1 MLADGPSYVNS
12 GADDQ
17 REAEFRRVT
26 GMSRRRDDAP
36 VPEQWTRAILRAR
49 LLVLVV
55 WGVVLVAGIGASTQL
70 PSLLTNS
77 FAVPG
82 TGSDRGGKLL
92 AAHFGERPEG
102 TFLVV
107 FPVRHPSNVE
117 LQHRLFR
124 RLTAAA
130 RAVGGHALPL
140 RPGGGLLYG
149 EVATRL
155 EFQDAKRQTDAL
167 RHALRTRVGPVA
179 LVTGQPAIQRDLD
192 PILAADLRRG
202 ELIAVPFALA
212 VLLLLFGLSAAAV
225 IPFLVA
231 GCTIAGTLA
240 AVYAVAHVVPTTS
253 FVTNLVTLIGLGL
266 AVDYSLLIVHR
277 FRDELRGGSTTADAA
292 ARTMRTAGRAIVFSG
307 ATVAI
312 ALGMLTVVPVPFIQ
326 SLGLGGA
333 LVPLVSIVAALTL
346 QPVLLALLGAH
357 SAWTWSGLRLGRF
370 WHRLPPWIVRR
381 QTAVLAGATALM
393 LALAAPIFVLRVVPA
408 SFAGIP
414 ASPESARGL
423 ALLRIGAG
431 PGVVTPT
438 QVVVDA
444 GAARRARARPVQRA
458 VARLTAE
465 LVRDPEPLV
474 VASGTRAPYVDPT
487 SRYARVIVLGRHE
500 YGSSQERAFV
510 RRVRDQL
517 LSSARFPKGTSVEVG
532 GAPAQGVDFLATAY
546 SAFPWLVLAVIVV
559 AYLALVLAFRSV
571 VLPLTAVIA
580 NLLPVAAAYG
590 VLVVVFQWG
599 VGAGLLGVDRAGHL
613 EGWVPVVLFAT
624 LFGLSM
630 DYEVFL
636 MTRVREVWERGRDN
650 DRAVELGLERT
661 GRVITSA
668 ALIMAAAFAGFIAGR
683 VPGLQQL
690 GVGLTAA
697 VLLDGGIVRT
707 FLVPSL
713 TAALG
718 PRNWWRPGAR
728 RAT

>member
-1 MLADGPSYVNS
+1 MGPPSGRVDGVSP
-12 GADDQ
+12 
-17 REAEFRRVT
+17 
-26 GMSRRRDDAP
+26 RRDHGL
-36 VPEQWTRAILRAR
+36 VLEQWTHAVLRAR
-49 LLVLVV
+49 LVVLLA
-55 WGVVLVAGIGASTQL
+55 WGVVLIAGIVASTQL

-77 FAVPG
+77 FDVPG
-82 TGSDRGGKLL
+82 TGSSRAAKLL
-92 AAHFGERPEG
+92 AAHFGEQPEG

-107 FPVRHPSNVE
+107 FPVRHPSDVA

-124 RLTAAA
+124 RLAAAA
-130 RAVGGHALPL
+130 RTVPGGHALPL

-155 EFQDAKRQTDAL
+155 DFQYAKRQTDVL
-167 RHALRTRVGPVA
+167 RRALRTSAGPKA

-202 ELIAVPFALA
+202 ELIAVPFALV
-212 VLLLLFGLSAAAV
+212 VLLALFGVSLAV
-225 IPFLVA
+225 AIPFLVA
-231 GCTIAGTLA
+231 ACTIAGTLA
-240 AVYAVAHVVPTTS
+240 AVYAIAHAVPTTS

-277 FRDELRGGSTTADAA
+277 FRDELRGGSTSADAA
-292 ARTMRTAGRAIVFSG
+292 ARTMRTAGRAIVVSG
-307 ATVAI
+307 TTVAI
-312 ALGMLTVVPVPFIQ
+312 ALGMLALVRVPFIR
-326 SLGLGGA
+326 SFGLGGV
-333 LVPLVSIVAALTL
+333 LVPLVSIAAALTL
-346 QPVLLALLGAH
+346 QPVLLGLLGAR
-357 SAWTWSGLRLGRF
+357 SAWTWSGLGQGRF
-370 WHRLPPWIVRR
+370 WRRLPPWIVRR
-381 QTAVLAGATALM
+381 RTTVLAAATALL
-393 LALAAPIFVLRVVPA
+393 LALAAPLVVLRLVPA

-414 ASPESARGL
+414 ASPESARAL
-423 ALLRIGAG
+423 ALLRVGAG

-438 QVVVDA
+438 QVVIDA
-444 GAARRARARPVQRA
+444 GAAGRARERPVQRA
-458 VARLTAE
+458 AARLAAD
-465 LVRDPEPLV
+465 LVRDSEPLV
-474 VASGTRAPYVDPT
+474 VASGSRSPYVDPT
-487 SRYARVIVLGRHE
+487 GRYARLVVLGRHE

-510 RRVRDQL
+510 RRLRDRL
-517 LSSARFPKGTSVEVG
+517 LSDARFPAGTSAEVG

-546 SAFPWLVLAVIVV
+546 SAFPWLVLAVLVV
-559 AYLALVLAFRSV
+559 TYLALVRAFRSV

-590 VLVVVFQWG
+590 VLVLVFQWG
-599 VGAGLLGVDRAGHL
+599 VGAGFLGVERAGHI

-636 MTRVREVWERGRDN
+636 MTRVREVWQRRHDN

-697 VLLDGGIVRT
+697 VLLDAGVVRA

-713 TAALG
+713 AALLG

-728 RAT
+728 ESVT

>member
-1 MLADGPSYVNS
+1 VAL
-12 GADDQ
+12 
-17 REAEFRRVT
+17 
-26 GMSRRRDDAP
+26 RRDHAL
-36 VPEQWTRAILRAR
+36 VLEQWTRAMLRGR
-49 LLVLVV
+49 LLVLFA
-55 WGVVLVAGIGASTQL
+55 WGVVLVAGVVASTQL

-82 TGSDRGGKLL
+82 TGSDLAGKLL
-92 AAHFGERPEG
+92 AARFGEQPEG

-107 FPVRHPSNVE
+107 FPVRHPNDIA
-117 LQHRLFR
+117 LQHRLSW
-124 RLTAAA
+124 RLAAAA
-130 RAVGGHALPL
+130 RSVPGGHALPL

-155 EFQDAKRQTDAL
+155 EFQDAKRETDVL
-167 RHALRTRVGPVA
+167 RRALRTRAGPVA

-202 ELIAVPFALA
+202 ELVAVPFALV
-212 VLLLLFGLSAAAV
+212 VLLTLFGFSLGVA

-231 GCTIAGTLA
+231 ACTIAGTLA
-240 AVYAVAHVVPTTS
+240 AVYAVAHAVPTTS

-266 AVDYSLLIVHR
+266 AVDYSLLIGHR
-277 FRDELRGGSTTADAA
+277 FRDELRGGSTSADAA
-292 ARTMRTAGRAIVFSG
+292 TRTMATAGRAIVFSG
-307 ATVAI
+307 TTVAI
-312 ALGMLTVVPVPFIQ
+312 ALGMLTLVPVPFIR

-333 LVPLVSIVAALTL
+333 LVPLVSIVVALTL
-346 QPVLLALLGAH
+346 QPVLLVLLGTR
-357 SAWTWSGLRLGRF
+357 SAWTWSGLGRGRF

-381 QTAVLAGATALM
+381 RTPVLAAATALL
-393 LALAAPIFVLRVVPA
+393 LALAAPIFVLRLVPA

-414 ASPESARGL
+414 ASPESARAL
-423 ALLRIGAG
+423 ALLGAGAG

-444 GAARRARARPVQRA
+444 GVARRARARPVERA
-458 VARLTAE
+458 VARLAAE
-465 LVRDPEPLV
+465 LVRGPEPLV
-474 VASGTRAPYVDPT
+474 VASGSRAPYVDPT
-487 SRYARVIVLGRHE
+487 GRYARLIVLGRHE

-510 RRVRDQL
+510 RHLRDQL
-517 LSSARFPKGTSVEVG
+517 LSDARFPAGTSVEVG
-532 GAPAQGVDFLATAY
+532 GAPAQGVDFLATTY
-546 SAFPWLVLAVIVV
+546 YAFPWLVLAVLVV
-559 AYLALVLAFRSV
+559 TYLALVRAFHSV

-590 VLVVVFQWG
+590 VLVVVFEWG
-599 VGAGLLGVDRAGHL
+599 VGAGFLGVERAGHV

-636 MTRVREVWERGRDN
+636 MTRVREVWERRHDN
-650 DRAVELGLERT
+650 DQAVELGLERT

-697 VLLDGGIVRT
+697 VLLDACVVRT

-713 TAALG
+713 AAVLG

-728 RAT
+728 SRVS